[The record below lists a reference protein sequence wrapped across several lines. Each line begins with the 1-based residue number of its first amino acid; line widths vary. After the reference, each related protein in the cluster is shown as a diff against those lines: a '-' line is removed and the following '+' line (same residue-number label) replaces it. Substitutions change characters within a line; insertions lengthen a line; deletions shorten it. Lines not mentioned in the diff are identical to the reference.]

1 MNKNVVF
8 VIKANQDFIR
18 HTEEDAKINA
28 PVLNTLFENITDI
41 YIPLLN
47 MLDSWSLK
55 ENSKISMVLPPVLC
69 NLLASQDIKDLYVEY
84 LDKRVELGKKEST
97 RNKDNEQVLA
107 NVKAAVEKFQQTK
120 TDFTEKYNS
129 NLIGA
134 FAENVKKGK
143 LELLATC
150 ATDLFIPHYAD
161 TKEIVSAQIECGL
174 HAYRQYFGEIPDGFW
189 IPELGYFPGLENLI
203 KAYGFSYTVLDARSV
218 LLAEKMPSKGIFY
231 PSRTENSL
239 AIFAA
244 DPECNEM
251 IFGEEGYCEDD
262 VYCNPNRDIGF
273 DLTMKQLSAVL
284 EPDSVRYSTG
294 YKYFNKDSDDSDDN
308 FYDFAKASEKVEEDA
323 EDFADYVINKLNA
336 AEKAAGEVDFVNLFC
351 CLEAKDMKS
360 KWCESVLWLSKVLQ
374 KCNDGGICVTGGNT
388 LLENQY
394 SLEKIEPYYSAKG
407 DGYGEEFLTAKSS
420 WMMRYVKKA
429 SERIIDLADRFP
441 NDTGLK
447 TRLLNLGAKELLMAQ
462 STGLIKMLNDNENP
476 EFAERRFKESINAF
490 TIVFDSLG
498 SNTVSTEWL
507 TTLEMR
513 DSIFPWMNYKVFA
526 KKI

>member
-8 VIKANQDFIR
+8 IIKASQDFIR
-18 HTEEDAKINA
+18 HTAEDAKLNA
-28 PVLNTLFENITDI
+28 PVLNSLFENITDI

-47 MLDSWSLK
+47 MLETVKLK
-55 ENSKISMVLPPVLC
+55 EKSKISMVLPPVLC
-69 NLLASQDIKDLYVEY
+69 NLLSDEDIKKLYVEY
-84 LDKRVELGKKEST
+84 LDKRLDLGKKENT
-97 RNKDNEQVLA
+97 RNKGNEAVTKI
-107 NVKAAVEKFQQTK
+107 VKAEIERIQNTK
-120 TDFTEKYNS
+120 TDFIEKYNS

-134 FAENVKKGK
+134 FADNVKKGK

-150 ATDLFIPHYAD
+150 ATDLFVPHYAD
-161 TKEIVSAQIECGL
+161 TKEIISAQIECGL
-174 HAYRQYFGEIPDGFW
+174 NAYRQYFGETPEGFW
-189 IPELGYFPGLENLI
+189 IPELGYYPGLENLI

-231 PSRTENSL
+231 PVRTENSL
-239 AIFAA
+239 AIFAS
-244 DPECNEM
+244 DPQIEEM
-251 IFGEEGYCEDD
+251 IFGEEGYCSDE
-262 VYCNPNRDIGF
+262 VYCNSNRDIGF
-273 DLTMKQLSAVL
+273 DLTMKQLSTFMDP
-284 EPDSVRYSTG
+284 ESVRYSTG
-294 YKYFNKDSDDSDDN
+294 FKYFNKDESDES
-308 FYDFAKASEKVEEDA
+308 FYDYQKACEKVEEDA
-323 EDFADYVINKLNA
+323 SDFAKYLTNKLNA
-336 AEKAAGEVDFVNLFC
+336 AEKVAGDVDFVNLFC
-351 CLEAKDMKS
+351 CLDARTMKS
-360 KWCESVLWLSKVLQ
+360 NWCESVLWLKKVLE
-374 KCNDGGICVTGGNT
+374 KCDAAGLNVTGGNT

-394 SLEKIEPYYSAKG
+394 SLEKVEPYYSAKG
-407 DGYGEEFLTAKSS
+407 DGYGEEFLTAQSS

-462 STGLIKMLNDNENP
+462 STGLIKMLNDCENP

-490 TIVFDSLG
+490 TVVFDSLG